1 MGRRTR
7 RNILRDNM
15 GSITKRLR
23 EAVWM
28 KYDGHCAYC
37 GCEITVSGMQ
47 VDHVKAKYLSQLDGE
62 DTDNSIENL
71 MPACRQCN
79 FYKAT
84 YSIEDFRN
92 RLKETLLPNLMSTFQ
107 YRLAEKIGMVETKEW
122 DGKFHF
128 ERCNDNK

>member
-1 MGRRTR
+1 MG
-7 RNILRDNM
+7 NAL
-15 GSITKRLR
+15 TKRLR
-23 EAVWM
+23 EEVYR

-37 GCEITVSGMQ
+37 GCEITIGDMQ

-62 DTDNSIENL
+62 DVDNSIGNL

-79 FYKAT
+79 FYKST
-84 YSIEDFRN
+84 YSIDGFRN
-92 RLKETLLPNLMSTFQ
+92 RLKEILLPNLTKTFQ

-128 ERCNDNK
+128 ERYENNN